1 MSSLGFA
8 AIWIASLMIIG
19 LAIWSAVENYEKEDL
34 RNSKALRDEEQLAAQ
49 KKLPPLTGSNQ
60 ISVD

>member
-1 MSSLGFA
+1 
-8 AIWIASLMIIG
+8 MIIG
-19 LAIWSAVENYEKEDL
+19 LAIWSAVRNYEKEDL
-34 RNSKALRDEEQLAAQ
+34 RNSKALRDEEQLAAE